1 MGLGSDTSI
10 ASEREIRRYA
20 RVSCLTGQNVGMHVA
35 MLLVAIA
42 TAVLVCMIV
51 AEQLDVPAPFVLIVV
66 GVAGSYTL
74 PQVHLSAQVV
84 LLGLLPPLLYAAAV
98 QTSLVDFAANKRP
111 ILFLSVGLVAFTAAG
126 VAVVVH
132 ALVAGLSWPLAF
144 AIGAVVAPPDA
155 IAATAVGRRIGLPRR
170 ITTILE
176 GESLLN
182 DATALVLVRTALGV
196 AAGEAVSAWH
206 VALDFVLAAGGGAV
220 VGFVAFVVVA
230 RVRRLVRDYVTDAAV
245 SLIIPFA
252 AYICAEEIHASGV
265 IAVVVAGLLL
275 GHLAPRLQTA
285 QARIAERLNWRTIA
299 HVLENVVFLLIGLQA
314 RTILDDAHR
323 SQMSDS
329 AITIACTATLGTVIV
344 LRLVWVVVVRYAI
357 SRPGIDPATGQKPP
371 WTSTF
376 VLAWAGMRG
385 VVTLAAAF
393 LLPPG
398 DTPAAQGLRAVLI
411 TIAFAVVAG
420 TLLMQGATLPWV
432 ARRLKV
438 PAPDP
443 AADALA
449 RARLLQ
455 KAADAGEAALDAEE
469 YDDHY
474 GVRAELLDGLEA
486 RTRAAWARLGV
497 QQEKESPAE
506 TMSRLRRLMIHAE
519 RRQVL
524 EVRRTGRVPS
534 PVVADVLAQLDV
546 EEAALDTSDRARAR
560 MSQGSAR
567 AECVDLE
574 RTEPLE
580 DASASACEECEPLG
594 HTWVALRRC
603 LTCAHVGCSDS
614 SEHAHAAAHFRAT
627 GHVVAQSAEPGE
639 HWRWCYLHLMSD

>member
-1 MGLGSDTSI
+1 MS
-10 ASEREIRRYA
+10 
-20 RVSCLTGQNVGMHVA
+20 VA
-35 MLLVAIA
+35 VLLVAIA
-42 TAVLVCMIV
+42 TAVLACMIL
-51 AEQLDVPAPFVLIVV
+51 AERLDIPAPFVLVVV
-66 GVAGSYTL
+66 GVAASYAL
-74 PQVHLSAQVV
+74 PPVHLSAHVV
-84 LLGLLPPLLYAAAV
+84 LIGLLPPLLYAAAV

-126 VAVVVH
+126 VAIVTH

-196 AAGEAVSAWH
+196 AAGEAVSAWQ
-206 VALDFVLAAGGGAV
+206 VGLDFVLAAGGGAV
-220 VGFVAFVVVA
+220 VGFLAFVVVA
-230 RVRRLVRDYVTDAAV
+230 RIRRLVRDYVTDAAV
-245 SLIIPFA
+245 SLIVPFA
-252 AYICAEEIHASGV
+252 AYLGAEEIHASGV

-285 QARIAERLNWRTIA
+285 QARIAERLNWRMIA

-314 RTILDDAHR
+314 RTILDEAHTSR
-323 SQMSDS
+323 MSDS
-329 AITIACTATLGTVIV
+329 GIARVCLATLATVIV

-357 SRPGIDPATGQKPP
+357 SRPGIDPSTGQKPP

-398 DTPAAQGLRAVLI
+398 HLRAVLV

-420 TLLMQGATLPWV
+420 TLLLQGATLPWV

-438 PAPDP
+438 PPPDP

-455 KAADAGEAALDAEE
+455 KAADAAEAALDAEE

-474 GVRAELLDGLEA
+474 GVRADLLAGLAA

-497 QQEKESPAE
+497 AQDAESPAE
-506 TMSRLRRLMIHAE
+506 ITSRLRRLMIHAE
-519 RRQVL
+519 RHQVL
-524 EVRRTGRVPS
+524 EVRRSGRVPA
-534 PVVADVLAQLDV
+534 PVIADVLAMLDV
-546 EEAALDTSDRARAR
+546 EEAALDSSDRARVRMVQGAAR
-560 MSQGSAR
+560 VA
-567 AECVDLE
+567 CIDLE
-574 RTEPLE
+574 RSAPLA
-580 DASASACEECEPLG
+580 DASAQACDECGPLG

-603 LTCAHVGCSDS
+603 LTCGHVGCSDS
-614 SEHAHAAAHFRAT
+614 SAGAHAAAHFRAT
-627 GHVVAQSAEPGE
+627 GHVVAQSAEAGE
-639 HWRWCYLHLMSD
+639 HWRWCYLHQMSD

>member
-1 MGLGSDTSI
+1 MS
-10 ASEREIRRYA
+10 
-20 RVSCLTGQNVGMHVA
+20 VA
-35 MLLVAIA
+35 MLLIAIA
-42 TAVLVCMIV
+42 TAVLACMIL
-51 AEQLDVPAPFVLIVV
+51 AERLDVPAPFVLIVV
-66 GVAGSYTL
+66 GVAGSYAL
-74 PQVHLSAQVV
+74 PPIHLSAHVV
-84 LLGLLPPLLYAAAV
+84 LLGLLPPLLYAAAF

-126 VAVVVH
+126 VAVVTH

-196 AAGEAVSAWH
+196 AAGEAVSAWR
-206 VALDFVLAAGGGAV
+206 VGLDFVLAAGGGAV
-220 VGFVAFVVVA
+220 VGFLAFVIVS
-230 RVRRLVRDYVTDAAV
+230 RIRRLVRDYVTDAAV

-252 AYICAEEIHASGV
+252 AYLGAEQIHASGV
-265 IAVVVAGLLL
+265 IAVVVVGLLL

-285 QARIAERLNWRTIA
+285 QARIADRLNWRTIA

-314 RTILDDAHR
+314 RTILDEAH
-323 SQMSDS
+323 SSKMSDS
-329 AITIACTATLGTVIV
+329 AIAIVCLATLATVII
-344 LRLVWVVVVRYAI
+344 LRLIWVVVVRYAI
-357 SRPGIDPATGQKPP
+357 SRPGIDPSTGRKPP

-393 LLPPG
+393 LLPPIEDG
-398 DTPAAQGLRAVLI
+398 DPLRAVLV

-420 TLLMQGATLPWV
+420 TLLLQGATLPWV

-455 KAADAGEAALDAEE
+455 RAADAGEAALDAEE
-469 YDDHY
+469 FDDRY

-486 RTRAAWARLGV
+486 RTRAAWARLGAP
-497 QQEKESPAE
+497 QETESPPE
-506 TMSRLRRLMIHAE
+506 TMSRLRRSMIHAE

-524 EVRRTGRVPS
+524 DVRRSGRVPA
-534 PVVADVLAQLDV
+534 PVVADVLAMLDV

-560 MSQGSAR
+560 MVQGATR
-567 AECVDLE
+567 ASCVDLE
-574 RTEPLE
+574 RVAPLP
-580 DASASACEECEPLG
+580 DASADACDECGPLG

-603 LTCAHVGCSDS
+603 LTCGHVGCSDS
-614 SEHAHAAAHFRAT
+614 SVGAHAAAHFRAT
-627 GHVVAQSAEPGE
+627 GHVVAQSAEAGE
-639 HWRWCYLHLMSD
+639 HWRWCYLHRMSD

>member
-1 MGLGSDTSI
+1 
-10 ASEREIRRYA
+10 
-20 RVSCLTGQNVGMHVA
+20 MHVA

-42 TAVLVCMIV
+42 TAVLGCMIV
-51 AEQLDVPAPFVLIVV
+51 AERLDVPAPFVLIVV

-74 PQVHLSAQVV
+74 PPVHLSAQVV

-126 VAVVVH
+126 VAVVAH

-220 VGFVAFVVVA
+220 VGFVAFVIVA
-230 RVRRLVRDYVTDAAV
+230 RIRRLVRDYVTDAAV

-252 AYICAEEIHASGV
+252 AYIGAEEIHASGV

-314 RTILDDAHR
+314 RTILDEAHL
-323 SQMSDS
+323 SNMSDG
-329 AITIACTATLGTVIV
+329 AIAIACAATLATVIV
-344 LRLVWVVVVRYAI
+344 LRLIWVVVVRYAI
-357 SRPGIDPATGQKPP
+357 TRPGIDPSTGQKPP

-393 LLPPG
+393 LLPTGESDP
-398 DTPAAQGLRAVLI
+398 LRAVLI

-420 TLLMQGATLPWV
+420 TLLLQGATLPWV

-438 PAPDP
+438 PPPDP

-474 GVRAELLDGLEA
+474 GVRAELLAGLEA

-497 QQEKESPAE
+497 QQDSESPAE

-519 RRQVL
+519 RKQVL
-524 EVRRTGRVPS
+524 EVRSSGRVPS

-567 AECVDLE
+567 ATCVDLE
-574 RTEPLE
+574 RTAPLE
-580 DASASACEECEPLG
+580 DARASACEECQPLG

-603 LTCAHVGCSDS
+603 LTCGHVGCSDS
-614 SEHAHAAAHFRAT
+614 SGGAHAAAHFRAT

-639 HWRWCYLHLMSD
+639 HWRWCYLHQMSD

>member
-1 MGLGSDTSI
+1 MPI
-10 ASEREIRRYA
+10 
-20 RVSCLTGQNVGMHVA
+20 A
-35 MLLVAIA
+35 MLLIAIA
-42 TAVLVCMIV
+42 TAVLACMIV
-51 AEQLDVPAPFVLIVV
+51 AERLDVPAPFVLIVV
-66 GVAGSYTL
+66 GVIGSYAL
-74 PQVHLSAQVV
+74 PPVHLSAHVV
-84 LLGLLPPLLYAAAV
+84 LLGLLPPLLYAAAF

-126 VAVVVH
+126 VALVTH
-132 ALVAGLSWPLAF
+132 ALIAGLSWPLAF
-144 AIGAVVAPPDA
+144 AVGAVVAPPDA

-182 DATALVLVRTALGV
+182 DATSLVLVRTALGV
-196 AAGEAVSAWH
+196 AAGEAVSAWK
-206 VALDFVLAAGGGAV
+206 VGLDFVLAAGGGAA
-220 VGFVAFVVVA
+220 VGFIAFVVVA
-230 RVRRLVRDYVTDAAV
+230 RIRRLVRDYVTDAAV

-252 AYICAEEIHASGV
+252 AYLGAEEIHASGV

-275 GHLAPRLQTA
+275 GHLAPTLQSA
-285 QARIAERLNWRTIA
+285 SARIADRLNWRTIA

-314 RTILDDAHR
+314 RTILDEAHT

-329 AITIACTATLGTVIV
+329 AIALVCLATLATVIL

-371 WTSTF
+371 WTATF
-376 VLAWAGMRG
+376 ILAWAGMRG

-398 DTPAAQGLRAVLI
+398 QFRAVLV

-420 TLLMQGATLPWV
+420 TLLLQGVTLPWV

-438 PAPDP
+438 PPPDP

-449 RARLLQ
+449 RARLLK
-455 KAADAGEAALDAEE
+455 KAADAGEAALDAEDF
-469 YDDHY
+469 DDQY
-474 GVRAELLDGLEA
+474 GVRAELMAGLEA
-486 RTRAAWARLGV
+486 RTRAAWARLGAP
-497 QQEKESPAE
+497 QESESPAE
-506 TMSRLRRLMIHAE
+506 TMSRLRRSMIDAE

-524 EVRRTGRVPS
+524 EVRRSGRVPA
-534 PVVADVLAQLDV
+534 PVIADVLAMLDV

-560 MSQGSAR
+560 MVEGAAR
-567 AECVDLE
+567 VSCPDLE
-574 RTEPLE
+574 RTAPLA
-580 DASASACEECEPLG
+580 DARAEACDECGPLG

-603 LTCAHVGCSDS
+603 LTCGHVGCSDS
-614 SEHAHAAAHFRAT
+614 SPGAHAAAHFRAT
-627 GHVVAQSAEPGE
+627 GHVLAQSAESGE
-639 HWRWCYLHLMSD
+639 HWRWCYLHQMSD

>member
-1 MGLGSDTSI
+1 MS
-10 ASEREIRRYA
+10 
-20 RVSCLTGQNVGMHVA
+20 VA
-35 MLLVAIA
+35 MVLVAIA
-42 TAVLVCMIV
+42 TAVLACMIV
-51 AEQLDVPAPFVLIVV
+51 AERLDIPAPFVLIAV
-66 GVAGSYTL
+66 GVIGSYAL
-74 PQVHLSAQVV
+74 PPVHLSAHVV
-84 LLGLLPPLLYAAAV
+84 LVGLLPPLLYAAAV
-98 QTSLVDFAANKRP
+98 QTSLVDFAANRRP
-111 ILFLSVGLVAFTAAG
+111 ILFLSVGLVVFTAAG
-126 VAVVVH
+126 VAVVTH

-182 DATALVLVRTALGV
+182 DATALVLVRTALGL

-206 VALDFVLAAGGGAV
+206 VALDFVLAAGGGAA
-220 VGFVAFVVVA
+220 VGFLAFFIVA
-230 RVRRLVRDYVTDAAV
+230 RIRRLVRDYVTDAAV

-252 AYICAEEIHASGV
+252 AYLGAEEIHASGV

-275 GHLAPRLQTA
+275 GHLSPRLQSA

-314 RTILDDAHR
+314 RTVLDEAHQ
-323 SQMSDS
+323 SQMGDGG
-329 AITIACTATLGTVIV
+329 IAAACLATLGTVVV

-357 SRPGIDPATGQKPP
+357 SRPGIDPRTGRKPP

-398 DTPAAQGLRAVLI
+398 PLRAVLI
-411 TIAFAVVAG
+411 TIAFTVVAG
-420 TLLMQGATLPWV
+420 TLVLQGATLPWV

-443 AADALA
+443 AADALS
-449 RARLLQ
+449 RARLLHT
-455 KAADAGEAALDAEE
+455 AASAGQAALDDEDF
-469 YDDHY
+469 DDHD
-474 GVRAELLDGLEA
+474 GIRAELLAGLEA
-486 RTRAAWARLGV
+486 RTRAAWQRLGV
-497 QQEKESPAE
+497 TQETESPAE
-506 TMSRLRRLMIHAE
+506 TTSRLRRTMIHAE
-519 RRQVL
+519 RREVL
-524 EVRRTGRVPS
+524 DVRRSGQVPA
-534 PVVADVLAQLDV
+534 PVIAEVLALLDL

-560 MSQGSAR
+560 V
-567 AECVDLE
+567 AEGAVHASCVDLE
-574 RTEPLE
+574 GSTPLA
-580 DASASACEECEPLG
+580 DATAVACDECTPLG
-594 HTWVALRRC
+594 HEWVALRRC
-603 LTCAHVGCSDS
+603 LNCGHVGCSDS
-614 SEHAHAAAHFRAT
+614 SPGAHAAAHFRAT

-639 HWRWCYLHLMSD
+639 HWRWCYLHQMSD

>member
-1 MGLGSDTSI
+1 
-10 ASEREIRRYA
+10 
-20 RVSCLTGQNVGMHVA
+20 MHVA

-132 ALVAGLSWPLAF
+132 TLVDGLSWPLAF

-220 VGFVAFVVVA
+220 VGFVAFVIVS
-230 RVRRLVRDYVTDAAV
+230 RIRRLVRDYVTDAAV

-252 AYICAEEIHASGV
+252 AYIGAEEIHASGV

-314 RTILDDAHR
+314 RSILDEAHQ
-323 SQMSDS
+323 SNMSDS
-329 AITIACTATLGTVIV
+329 AIAIACAATLATVIV
-344 LRLVWVVVVRYAI
+344 LRLIWVVVVRYAI
-357 SRPGIDPATGQKPP
+357 SRPGIDPATGRKPP

-376 VLAWAGMRG
+376 ILAWAGMRG

-393 LLPPG
+393 LLPSVEDG
-398 DTPAAQGLRAVLI
+398 DPYRAVLI

-420 TLLMQGATLPWV
+420 TLLLQGATLPWL

-474 GVRAELLDGLEA
+474 GVRDELLAGLEA

-497 QQEKESPAE
+497 QRDEESPAE
-506 TMSRLRRLMIHAE
+506 AMSRLRRVMIHAE
-519 RRQVL
+519 RKQVL
-524 EVRRTGRVPS
+524 EVRRSGRVPA
-534 PVVADVLAQLDV
+534 PVIADVLALLDV

-567 AECVDLE
+567 AACVDLE
-574 RTEPLE
+574 RTAPLD

-594 HTWVALRRC
+594 RTWVALRRC
-603 LTCAHVGCSDS
+603 LTCGHVGCSDS
-614 SEHAHAAAHFRAT
+614 SESAHAYAHFRAT
-627 GHVVAQSAEPGE
+627 GHVLAQSAEPGE
-639 HWRWCYLHLMSD
+639 HWRWCYLHQMSD